1 MCIIRYQLVIQRGRV
16 GRKVWTQ
23 SMPPFSAARL
33 AGGKSTMGIG
43 IFEGDV
49 LLVNRAMPWRHLY
62 QTTDS
67 GWPADRVADGE
78 SRFAPRYLLQGDE
91 LLICAVLRVI

>member
-1 MCIIRYQLVIQRGRV
+1 
-16 GRKVWTQ
+16 
-23 SMPPFSAARL
+23 MPPFSAARL

-62 QTTDS
+62 QMTDS
-67 GWPADRVADGE
+67 GWPAARAAGGE
-78 SRFAPRYLLQGDE
+78 SRIAPRYLLQGDE
-91 LLICAVLRVI
+91 LLICAVLRAI